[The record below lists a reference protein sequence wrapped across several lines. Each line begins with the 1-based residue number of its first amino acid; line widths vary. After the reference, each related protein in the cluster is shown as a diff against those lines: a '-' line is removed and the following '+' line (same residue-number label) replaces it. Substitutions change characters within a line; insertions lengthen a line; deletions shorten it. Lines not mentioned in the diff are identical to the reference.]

1 MENKESLSNPNQ
13 KLEPIA
19 ETSPT
24 EIKAEVESSDPSG
37 NLMSNS
43 LRVFQKM
50 GALLSAKLSS
60 LQSNL
65 SATLKKFYLAK
76 IQPWVVK
83 TVLPRLILLKRQVNE
98 MIGAA
103 EKGIEAARLT
113 APPQG
118 SYEGV
123 DLRVLPKYICFRA
136 ALLQSKLTL
145 QYVILILSA
154 VLLSYLAVSRSEI
167 HALHK
172 KLREKE
178 YILAPGVSDFT
189 VASPQGVPDR
199 YVSDAVND
207 FLSQLGNVTA
217 GNIDEQY
224 ASLSE
229 SMSPQFK
236 VKFSAEA
243 SDWKSQVKTENI
255 SELLTVTQKEILT
268 DGNGKYKVTALGRR
282 DTYIANEYVGHK
294 DEVIEMQLALVPP
307 TSGKRWFLQITNLQR
322 QRAETFEKKRGV
334 N

>member
-1 MENKESLSNPNQ
+1 
-13 KLEPIA
+13 
-19 ETSPT
+19 
-24 EIKAEVESSDPSG
+24 
-37 NLMSNS
+37 
-43 LRVFQKM
+43 
-50 GALLSAKLSS
+50 
-60 LQSNL
+60 
-65 SATLKKFYLAK
+65 
-76 IQPWVVK
+76 
-83 TVLPRLILLKRQVNE
+83 

-118 SYEGV
+118 AYEGV

-145 QYVILILSA
+145 QYVILLLSA
-154 VLLSYLAVSRSEI
+154 GLLAYFVSSRMEI
-167 HALHK
+167 HSLYK

-199 YVSDAVND
+199 YVADAVTD

-224 ASLSE
+224 ASLAE
-229 SMSPQFK
+229 SMSPLFK

-243 SDWKSQVKTENI
+243 SDWKSQVKAENI
-255 SELLTVTQKEILT
+255 SELLTVTQKEIIT

-294 DEVIEMQLALVPP
+294 DEVIELQLDLIPP
-307 TSGKRWFLQITNLQR
+307 KSGKRWFLQISNLQR
-322 QRAETFEKKRGV
+322 QRADTFEKKKGL
-334 N
+334 